1 MEGRGESGEFC
12 LSALTSSTH
21 HVTRTTSTVLSPA
34 ELSLRLR
41 SPRWRPLADTDCVK
55 WALDV
60 SAEDIE
66 QLIDLGYLVVF
77 DISVALESRSPLMSH
92 RRELRF
98 LTRSIEHY
106 RLTLGMRRLELTWPQ
121 IVQLIV
127 PVDKKALNGVEL
139 DAVLSCDPNHRLNLI
154 RAGELEVPGGRWTH
168 RKKGW
173 CRGRNCG
180 PVITRESLEDFLRRR
195 KL

>member
-1 MEGRGESGEFC
+1 M
-12 LSALTSSTH
+12 
-21 HVTRTTSTVLSPA
+21 LSPT

-66 QLIDLGYLVVF
+66 QLIDLGMLVVF
-77 DISVALESRSPLMSH
+77 DISITLESRSPLMTH

-106 RLTLGMRRLELTWPQ
+106 RLTLGLRRLELTWPQ
-121 IVQLIV
+121 IAHLIV
-127 PVDKKALNGVEL
+127 PIEKKSLTGVEL

-154 RAGELEVPGGRWTH
+154 RAGELELPDRMKRLKTPWG
-168 RKKGW
+168 
-173 CRGRNCG
+173 RGRNCG
-180 PVITRESLEDFLRRR
+180 PTVTRESLEDFLRRR
-195 KL
+195 KVQ

>member
-1 MEGRGESGEFC
+1 M
-12 LSALTSSTH
+12 
-21 HVTRTTSTVLSPA
+21 
-34 ELSLRLR
+34 
-41 SPRWRPLADTDCVK
+41 DCVK

-66 QLIDLGYLVVF
+66 QLIDLGCLVVF
-77 DISVALESRSPLMSH
+77 DISIALESRSPLMSH

-106 RLTLGMRRLELTWPQ
+106 RLTLGMRRFELTWPQ
-121 IVQLIV
+121 MAQLVLPLEKQSFTGTEI
-127 PVDKKALNGVEL
+127 

-154 RAGELEVPGGRWTH
+154 RAGELEVTPPR
-168 RKKGW
+168 RKNAKVAW
-173 CRGRNCG
+173 SRGRNRG
-180 PVITRESLEDFLRRR
+180 PTVIRESIEDFLRRR

>member
-1 MEGRGESGEFC
+1 M
-12 LSALTSSTH
+12 LSQT
-21 HVTRTTSTVLSPA
+21 

-41 SPRWRPLADTDCVK
+41 TPRCRPLADTDCVK

-60 SAEDIE
+60 GALDIE

-77 DISVALESRSPLMSH
+77 DIAVALESRSPLMSH

-121 IVQLIV
+121 IAQLIL
-127 PVDKKALNGVEL
+127 PPEKKSFSGVEI
-139 DAVLSCDPNHRLNLI
+139 DAVLGCNPNHRLNLI
-154 RAGELEVPGGRWTH
+154 RAGELELPPLP
-168 RKKGW
+168 RKNSRVAW
-173 CRGRNCG
+173 SRGRNCG
-180 PVITRESLEDFLRRR
+180 AALTRESVEDFLRRR
-195 KL
+195 KM

>member
-1 MEGRGESGEFC
+1 MS
-12 LSALTSSTH
+12 SST
-21 HVTRTTSTVLSPA
+21 

-60 SAEDIE
+60 SPEDIE
-66 QLIDLGYLVVF
+66 ALIDLGYLVVF
-77 DISVALESRSPLMSH
+77 DISVTMEARTPLMSH

-121 IVQLIV
+121 IAQMIL
-127 PVDKKALNGVEL
+127 PREKPALTGVEI
-139 DAVLSCDPNHRLNLI
+139 DATLSCDPNHRMNLI
-154 RAGELEVPGGRWTH
+154 RAGELEPPRGRGKSRTMPWS
-168 RKKGW
+168 
-173 CRGRNCG
+173 RGRNCG
-180 PVITRESLEDFLRRR
+180 AQVTRESLEDFLRRR

>member
-1 MEGRGESGEFC
+1 M
-12 LSALTSSTH
+12 
-21 HVTRTTSTVLSPA
+21 LSPA
-34 ELSLRLR
+34 EMSLRLR
-41 SPRWRPLADTDCVK
+41 SPRWRPLADTDCIK

-66 QLIDLGYLVVF
+66 QLIDLGYLIVF
-77 DISVALESRSPLMSH
+77 DIAVTPESRSPLMSH

-121 IVQLIV
+121 IAQLIV
-127 PVDKKALNGVEL
+127 PPEKKLLTGVEL
-139 DAVLSCDPNHRLNLI
+139 DATLSCDPNHRLNLI
-154 RAGELEVPGGRWTH
+154 RAGELELPHSR
-168 RKKGW
+168 RKTPWG
-173 CRGRNCG
+173 RGRNCG
-180 PVITRESLEDFLRRR
+180 PTITRESIEEFLRRR

>member
-1 MEGRGESGEFC
+1 M
-12 LSALTSSTH
+12 
-21 HVTRTTSTVLSPA
+21 LSPA

-41 SPRWRPLADTDCVK
+41 SPRWRPLGDADCVK

-106 RLTLGMRRLELTWPQ
+106 RLTLGMRRLDLTWPQ
-121 IVQLIV
+121 IAQLIL
-127 PVDKKALNGVEL
+127 PPEKKCLTGVEI
-139 DAVLSCDPNHRLNLI
+139 DATLSCDPNHRLNLI
-154 RAGELEVPGGRWTH
+154 RAGELESPDARPKRLKTAWS
-168 RKKGW
+168 
-173 CRGRNCG
+173 RGRNCG
-180 PVITRESLEDFLRRR
+180 ATVTRESLEDFLRRR

>member
-1 MEGRGESGEFC
+1 M
-12 LSALTSSTH
+12 LTAT
-21 HVTRTTSTVLSPA
+21 

-41 SPRWRPLADTDCVK
+41 SPRCRPLADTDCVK

-60 SAEDIE
+60 SAGDIE

-77 DISVALESRSPLMSH
+77 DISVTLESRSPLMSH
-92 RRELRF
+92 RRELRI

-106 RLTLGMRRLELTWPQ
+106 RLTLGMRRLDLTWPQ
-121 IVQLIV
+121 IAQLIL
-127 PVDKKALNGVEL
+127 PPDKKLLTGVEI

-154 RAGELEVPGGRWTH
+154 RAGELELPHPLGKHLKT
-168 RKKGW
+168 GW
-173 CRGRNCG
+173 HRGRNCG
-180 PVITRESLEDFLRRR
+180 PTVTAESLEDFLRRR

>member
-1 MEGRGESGEFC
+1 M
-12 LSALTSSTH
+12 
-21 HVTRTTSTVLSPA
+21 LSPA

-60 SAEDIE
+60 GPDDIE
-66 QLIDLGYLVVF
+66 QLIDLGLLVVF
-77 DISVALESRSPLMSH
+77 DISVTMESRSPLMSH

-121 IVQLIV
+121 IVQLV
-127 PVDKKALNGVEL
+127 LPLDKKTLSGPEIDAL
-139 DAVLSCDPNHRLNLI
+139 LSCDPNHRMNLI
-154 RAGELEVPGGRWTH
+154 RAGELDPPPDRWKH
-168 RKKGW
+168 RKNGW
-173 CRGRNCG
+173 HRGRNCG
-180 PVITRESLEDFLRRR
+180 AVITRESLEDFLRRR
-195 KL
+195 KLSS

>member
-1 MEGRGESGEFC
+1 M
-12 LSALTSSTH
+12 H
-21 HVTRTTSTVLSPA
+21 SP

-41 SPRWRPLADTDCVK
+41 TPRCRPLADTDCVK

-60 SAEDIE
+60 SAHDIE
-66 QLIDLGYLVVF
+66 QLLDLGLLVVF

-106 RLTLGMRRLELTWPQ
+106 RLTLGMRRLELTWSQ
-121 IVQLIV
+121 IAQLIL
-127 PVDKKALNGVEL
+127 PPEKTSFTGAEI
-139 DAVLSCDPNHRLNLI
+139 DAALSCDPNHRLNLI
-154 RAGELEVPGGRWTH
+154 RAGELEVPAPRRPNCKAAWT
-168 RKKGW
+168 
-173 CRGRNCG
+173 RGRHRG
-180 PVITRESLEDFLRRR
+180 PAVTRESIEDFLRRR

>member
-1 MEGRGESGEFC
+1 M
-12 LSALTSSTH
+12 LT
-21 HVTRTTSTVLSPA
+21 PA
-34 ELSLRLR
+34 EFSLRLR

-66 QLIDLGYLVVF
+66 QLIDLGYLIVF
-77 DISVALESRSPLMSH
+77 DISVALESRTPRMSH

-106 RLTLGMRRLELTWPQ
+106 RLTLGMRRLEFTWPQ
-121 IVQLIV
+121 IAQLIL
-127 PVDKKALNGVEL
+127 PPEKKSLTGVEI

-154 RAGELEVPGGRWTH
+154 RAGELELPGGRA
-168 RKKGW
+168 KKSKAAW
-173 CRGRNCG
+173 SRGRNSG
-180 PVITRESLEDFLRRR
+180 PSITRESLEDFLRRR

>member
-1 MEGRGESGEFC
+1 MF
-12 LSALTSSTH
+12 
-21 HVTRTTSTVLSPA
+21 SPA
-34 ELSLRLR
+34 ELSVQLRT
-41 SPRWRPLADTDCVK
+41 PRCRPLADTDCVK

-60 SAEDIE
+60 SAQDIE
-66 QLIDLGYLVVF
+66 QLIDLGCLIVF

-106 RLTLGMRRLELTWPQ
+106 RLTLGMRRLELNWSQ
-121 IVQLIV
+121 IAQLIL
-127 PVDKKALNGVEL
+127 PLEKKSFTGTEI

-154 RAGELEVPGGRWTH
+154 RAGELDVPPPR
-168 RKKGW
+168 RKNARVAW
-173 CRGRNCG
+173 SRGRNCG
-180 PVITRESLEDFLRRR
+180 PTVIRESIEDFLRRR

>member
-1 MEGRGESGEFC
+1 MH
-12 LSALTSSTH
+12 AD
-21 HVTRTTSTVLSPA
+21 
-34 ELSLRLR
+34 LSLRLR

-77 DISVALESRSPLMSH
+77 DISVTMESRSPLMSH

-121 IVQLIV
+121 LAQLV
-127 PVDKKALNGVEL
+127 LPPDNKPLTGVEI

-154 RAGELEVPGGRWTH
+154 RAGELEPPRGRGKRRTQTWS
-168 RKKGW
+168 
-173 CRGRNCG
+173 RGRNCG
-180 PVITRESLEDFLRRR
+180 AKVTRESLEEFLRRR

>member
-1 MEGRGESGEFC
+1 M
-12 LSALTSSTH
+12 LT
-21 HVTRTTSTVLSPA
+21 PA

-106 RLTLGMRRLELTWPQ
+106 RLTLGMRRLELSWPQ
-121 IVQLIV
+121 IAQLIV
-127 PVDKKALNGVEL
+127 PLEKKFLTGVEL
-139 DAVLSCDPNHRLNLI
+139 DATLSCDPNHRLNLI
-154 RAGELEVPGGRWTH
+154 RAGELELPVS
-168 RKKGW
+168 RKKVAW
-173 CRGRNCG
+173 RRGRNCG
-180 PVITRESLEDFLRRR
+180 PTVTRESLEEFLRRR
-195 KL
+195 RL

>member
-1 MEGRGESGEFC
+1 M
-12 LSALTSSTH
+12 LS
-21 HVTRTTSTVLSPA
+21 HV

-41 SPRWRPLADTDCVK
+41 TPRCRPLADTDCVK

-60 SAEDIE
+60 GAPDIE
-66 QLIDLGYLVVF
+66 QLIDLGYLIVF

-98 LTRSIEHY
+98 LSRSIEHY

-121 IVQLIV
+121 ITQIIL
-127 PVDKKALNGVEL
+127 PPEKKLFDGVEI
-139 DAVLSCDPNHRLNLI
+139 DALLGCNSNHRLNLI
-154 RAGELEVPGGRWTH
+154 RAGELESPPPP
-168 RKKGW
+168 RKNARLSW
-173 CRGRNCG
+173 SRGRNRG
-180 PVITRESLEDFLRRR
+180 AEVTRESVEDFLRRR

>member
-1 MEGRGESGEFC
+1 MF
-12 LSALTSSTH
+12 
-21 HVTRTTSTVLSPA
+21 SPA

-41 SPRWRPLADTDCVK
+41 TPRCRPLADTDCLK

-60 SAEDIE
+60 SAADIE

-121 IVQLIV
+121 IAQLIL
-127 PVDKKALNGVEL
+127 PPDQKSFTGPDI
-139 DAVLSCDPNHRLNLI
+139 DAALSCDPNHRLNLI
-154 RAGELEVPGGRWTH
+154 RAGELELPPPRRKNSRVAWT
-168 RKKGW
+168 
-173 CRGRNCG
+173 RGRNRG
-180 PVITRESLEDFLRRR
+180 PVVTRESIEDFLRRR

>member
-1 MEGRGESGEFC
+1 M
-12 LSALTSSTH
+12 H
-21 HVTRTTSTVLSPA
+21 SPA
-34 ELSLRLR
+34 ELSLQLR
-41 SPRWRPLADTDCVK
+41 TPRCRPLADVDCLK

-60 SAEDIE
+60 SPEDIE

-77 DISVALESRSPLMSH
+77 DISVTLESRSPLMSH

-121 IVQLIV
+121 IAQLIL
-127 PVDKKALNGVEL
+127 PLEQKSFTGVEI
-139 DAVLSCDPNHRLNLI
+139 DAALSCDPNHRLNLI
-154 RAGELEVPGGRWTH
+154 RAGELAVPPPRRKNAKTAWT
-168 RKKGW
+168 
-173 CRGRNCG
+173 RGRNRG
-180 PVITRESLEDFLRRR
+180 PTAARESIEDFLRRR

>member
-1 MEGRGESGEFC
+1 MF
-12 LSALTSSTH
+12 
-21 HVTRTTSTVLSPA
+21 SPT

-41 SPRWRPLADTDCVK
+41 SPRWRPLADVDCVK

-77 DISVALESRSPLMSH
+77 DISVEMESRSPLMSH

-106 RLTLGMRRLELTWPQ
+106 RLTLGMRQLDLTWPQ
-121 IVQLIV
+121 IMQLIV
-127 PVDKKALNGVEL
+127 PPQKNSFTGVEL
-139 DAVLSCDPNHRLNLI
+139 DAVLNCDPNHRLNLI
-154 RAGELEVPGGRWTH
+154 RAGELELPRERAKN
-168 RKKGW
+168 RKSAWG
-173 CRGRNCG
+173 RGRNCG
-180 PVITRESLEDFLRRR
+180 PSVTRESLEDFLKRR
-195 KL
+195 KI

>member
-1 MEGRGESGEFC
+1 M
-12 LSALTSSTH
+12 LS
-21 HVTRTTSTVLSPA
+21 RT

-41 SPRWRPLADTDCVK
+41 TPRCRPLADMDCVK

-60 SAEDIE
+60 NVQDIE

-92 RRELRF
+92 RRELRI

-121 IVQLIV
+121 IAQLIL
-127 PVDKKALNGVEL
+127 PPEKKSFTGVEI
-139 DAVLSCDPNHRLNLI
+139 DAALSCDPNHRLNLI
-154 RAGELEVPGGRWTH
+154 RAGEIELPQPGRVHSRAAWS
-168 RKKGW
+168 
-173 CRGRNCG
+173 RGRNCG
-180 PVITRESLEDFLRRR
+180 PTVTRESIEDFLRRR

>member
-1 MEGRGESGEFC
+1 
-12 LSALTSSTH
+12 
-21 HVTRTTSTVLSPA
+21 VLSPA

-60 SAEDIE
+60 SAVDIE

-77 DISVALESRSPLMSH
+77 DISVALESRSPILSH
-92 RRELRF
+92 RRELRI

-121 IVQLIV
+121 IAQLIV
-127 PVDKKALNGVEL
+127 PPEKKSLTGVEL
-139 DAVLSCDPNHRLNLI
+139 DAVLNCDPNHRLNLI
-154 RAGELEVPGGRWTH
+154 RAGELELPEKMKRQKTPWG
-168 RKKGW
+168 
-173 CRGRNCG
+173 RGRNCG
-180 PVITRESLEDFLRRR
+180 PAITRESLEEFLRRR